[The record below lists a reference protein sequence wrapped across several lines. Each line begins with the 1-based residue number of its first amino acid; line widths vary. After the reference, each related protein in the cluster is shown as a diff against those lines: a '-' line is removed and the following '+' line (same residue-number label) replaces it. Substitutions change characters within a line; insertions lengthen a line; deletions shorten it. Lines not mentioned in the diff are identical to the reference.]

1 MAKKTFSRSEL
12 KSVQAGVDK
21 VSTALEKPTGE
32 AINEL
37 APPVQPQEL
46 TQQGGGVPT
55 PEPTAPIIEP
65 TQPTAPA
72 ATSENVA
79 NAEVPVE
86 PKSKPTPKAKK
97 KAQPEPEADE
107 KTKPVSLYLPL
118 SVYKRLLAMKTDTDE
133 SLKALGLRAIEEML
147 KRNGY

>member
-1 MAKKTFSRSEL
+1 M
-12 KSVQAGVDK
+12 G
-21 VSTALEKPTGE
+21 TAIERPTGE

-37 APPVQPQEL
+37 SPPVQHQEL

-55 PEPTAPIIEP
+55 PAPTAPIIEP

>member
-1 MAKKTFSRSEL
+1 MAKQKFDLNNLAALNKAVDTISE
-12 KSVQAGVDK
+12 SFEV
-21 VSTALEKPTGE
+21 
-32 AINEL
+32 
-37 APPVQPQEL
+37 EL